1 MKVLHVGRKAAT
13 QVFIRQGSKAIT
25 TGAFC
30 VGDPFPLLDQQH
42 QQQHHQQQQQHQHQQ
57 QQQQQALRVIQKQG
71 IHGWFRSLFENIL
84 PRVGNW
90 KDRVRDEVMHINFE
104 RYSNDGNSIDDRNGS
119 RVYEEDM
126 IEATAKKSP
135 RHVGKYDS
143 IYIENESHSLVNNS
157 VWQCS
162 TMRKRKAKMNKHKL
176 KKRRKKL
183 RMNTKQTRN

>member
-1 MKVLHVGRKAAT
+1 MLHVGRKTAT
-13 QVFIRQGSKAIT
+13 QVFIRQGCKAIT
-25 TGAFC
+25 TDVFC

-42 QQQHHQQQQQHQHQQ
+42 Q

-71 IHGWFRSLFENIL
+71 IHGWFSSLFENIL

-90 KDRVRDEVMHINFE
+90 KDRVRDEVMHINFD

-135 RHVGKYDS
+135 RHVTDYDS

-176 KKRRKKL
+176 KKRRKKV